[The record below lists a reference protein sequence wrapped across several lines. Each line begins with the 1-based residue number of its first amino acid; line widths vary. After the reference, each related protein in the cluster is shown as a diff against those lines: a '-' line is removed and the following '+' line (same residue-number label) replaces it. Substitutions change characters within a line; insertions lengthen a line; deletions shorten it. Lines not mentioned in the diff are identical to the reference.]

1 MFHLQFTRG
10 GSRTAETTKMERFV
24 ITVNGWQLLG
34 CCSSPRSATVLLKFP
49 LSCRSLP
56 AGIYLLKVNNEN
68 IGIMC
73 DVVLVFLLST
83 LNRFHTVLMFP
94 LLTLNK
100 QIPAGLK
107 FNMRKPCLAETRYF
121 D

>member
-1 MFHLQFTRG
+1 MKST
-10 GSRTAETTKMERFV
+10 
-24 ITVNGWQLLG
+24 
-34 CCSSPRSATVLLKFP
+34 
-49 LSCRSLP
+49 
-56 AGIYLLKVNNEN
+56 LKVNN
-68 IGIMC
+68 IDIRTTS

-107 FNMRKPCLAETRYF
+107 FNMQKPCLAETRYF
-121 D
+121 V